1 MCGDVDFGEKPANIK
16 RLKPINTTNKHYYR
30 ILFSLAMLVQN
41 SILTHRNLETYSEN
55 LLPGFCLG
63 TKICLENRVGGIGN
77 REVKRELTEHTRNP
91 SVCIC
96 VYLCVSVVDF
106 SCSDCGQSPMRVLHR
121 QFTPGD
127 ASRFMPGNPAH
138 HSQSP

>member
-1 MCGDVDFGEKPANIK
+1 VCGDVDFGEKPANIK

-77 REVKRELTEHTRNP
+77 REQKEVFSYLVVPKPGVKGCLEKGLKG
-91 SVCIC
+91 S
-96 VYLCVSVVDF
+96 
-106 SCSDCGQSPMRVLHR
+106 
-121 QFTPGD
+121 
-127 ASRFMPGNPAH
+127 
-138 HSQSP
+138 